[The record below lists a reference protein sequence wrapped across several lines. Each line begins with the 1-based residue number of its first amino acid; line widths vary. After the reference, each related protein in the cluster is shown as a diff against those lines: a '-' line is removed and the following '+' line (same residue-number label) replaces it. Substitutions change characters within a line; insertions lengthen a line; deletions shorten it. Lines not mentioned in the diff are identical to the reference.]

1 MSIAMAMRRSLLAL
15 TAVVMTETTVIAQQQ
30 QKPNILV
37 IMADDIGDWN
47 ISAYNRGMM
56 GYHTPNI
63 DRIAKTLEGFHAS
76 PPDAPGAAVSAA
88 MRSLLSL
95 RSSGAAACH
104 ALMALVDA

>member
-1 MSIAMAMRRSLLAL
+1 MSVAMAMRRSLLAL
-15 TAVVMTETTVIAQQQ
+15 TAVVMMDTTAMAQQ

>member
-1 MSIAMAMRRSLLAL
+1 MSVAMAMRRSLLAL
-15 TAVVMTETTVIAQQQ
+15 TAVVMMDTTAMAQQ

-63 DRIAKTLEGFHAS
+63 DRIAKTLEGFHAL
-76 PPDAPGAAVSAA
+76 AARCP
-88 MRSLLSL
+88 RSGCL
-95 RSSGAAACH
+95 RCH
-104 ALMALVDA
+104 AFASLTPL

>member
-15 TAVVMTETTVIAQQQ
+15 TAVVMMDTTAMAQQ